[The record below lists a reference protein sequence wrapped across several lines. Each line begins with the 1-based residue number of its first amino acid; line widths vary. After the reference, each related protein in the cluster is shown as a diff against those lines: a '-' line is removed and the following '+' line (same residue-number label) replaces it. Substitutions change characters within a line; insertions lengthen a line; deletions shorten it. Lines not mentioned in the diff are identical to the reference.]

1 MKSLL
6 PAAAIAAMIVTV
18 LVTLCAVVFCM
29 AGGANSTP
37 AQIRALKLWMA
48 GLSLLGAGGVT
59 AGILLMRA
67 GQHGWAAGAAI
78 LPSLVMVIIL
88 IVSMIVG

>member
-1 MKSLL
+1 MKSVL
-6 PAAAIAAMIVTV
+6 PIAAMIVTAF
-18 LVTLCAVVFCM
+18 VTLCAVVFCM

-48 GLSLLGAGGVT
+48 GLTLLGAAGIT

-67 GQHGWAAGAAI
+67 GQPGWAAGAAI
-78 LPSLVMVIIL
+78 LPSIIMVVIL
-88 IVSMIVG
+88 IVAMLIG

>member
-6 PAAAIAAMIVTV
+6 PAAAIAAMIVTA

-37 AQIRALKLWMA
+37 EQIRAIKLWMA
-48 GLSLLGAGGVT
+48 GLTLLGAAGIT
-59 AGILLMRA
+59 AGIFLMRA
-67 GQHGWAAGAAI
+67 SQHGWAAGAAI
-78 LPSLVMVIIL
+78 LPAVIMILIL
-88 IVSMIVG
+88 IVALIIK

>member
-18 LVTLCAVVFCM
+18 LVTLMAVVFCM

-37 AQIRALKLWMA
+37 AQVRALKLWMA
-48 GLSLLGAGGVT
+48 GLSLLGAAGVT
-59 AGILLMRA
+59 TGILLLRA

-78 LPSLVMVIIL
+78 LPSIIMVLIL
-88 IVSMIVG
+88 IVALIIK

>member
-1 MKSLL
+1 MKTFL
-6 PAAAIAAMIVTV
+6 PIAAMAVTAF
-18 LVTLCAVVFCM
+18 VTLCAVVFCA

-48 GLSLLGAGGVT
+48 GLTLLGA
-59 AGILLMRA
+59 AGITTGIFLLRA

-78 LPSLVMVIIL
+78 LPSVIMIVIL
-88 IVSMIVG
+88 IVAMIMG

>member
-6 PAAAIAAMIVTV
+6 PAAAIVAMIVTV
-18 LVTLCAVVFCM
+18 LVTLMAVVFCA

-37 AQIRALKLWMA
+37 AQIRALKLWML
-48 GLSLLGAGGVT
+48 GLSLFGAAGVT

-78 LPSLVMVIIL
+78 LPSVVMFLIL
-88 IVSMIVG
+88 IVALVIG